1 MGQVVCTSRPKG
13 HNEELPADLC
23 GDPPTLGEPDVAGRT
38 ITRWAP
44 GQRQLSDDLPESRH
58 QQALAH
64 HVAVTEVNQAPLL
77 DVTVGPKRTSR
88 HLGPQLVLSAS
99 GTRTAPP
106 VPRDHRRRRNPI
118 PTDQGD
124 LHLQQPVLICVV
136 KADRPGS

>member
-64 HVAVTEVNQAPLL
+64 HVAVTEVNQAALL
-77 DVTVGPKRTSR
+77 DVRLAPSEHRVTWDRSWS
-88 HLGPQLVLSAS
+88 SAPAEPE
-99 GTRTAPP
+99 RLRLFRVIIAAAA
-106 VPRDHRRRRNPI
+106 NPI